1 MTSKHDKIVE
11 LVDLIKSSKHPRVLA
26 ALDHGRHL
34 DEKHGKNR
42 SGRASFYAYVAT
54 VAAKESGKRFTKGT
68 RIAAGK
74 LFSEK
79 E

>member
-1 MTSKHDKIVE
+1 MTLNYDKIEELVSLIKTSK
-11 LVDLIKSSKHPRVLA
+11 SPRVLA
-26 ALDHGRHL
+26 ALAHGRHL
-34 DEKHGKNR
+34 DEKHGENR

-54 VAAKESGKRFTKGT
+54 VAAKESGMRFTKGT

-79 E
+79 G